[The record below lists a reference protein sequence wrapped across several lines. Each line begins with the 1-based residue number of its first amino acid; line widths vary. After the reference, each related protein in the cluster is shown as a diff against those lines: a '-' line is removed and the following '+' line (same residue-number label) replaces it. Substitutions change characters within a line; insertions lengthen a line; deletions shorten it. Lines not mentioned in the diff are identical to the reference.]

1 MSWKNRGGDRTVLHP
16 VVDFQST
23 TPSSPA
29 ITSRTSA
36 DDQFSSRWTEQVERL
51 IANKDLY
58 RQQVIDD
65 IAAEVHIVVI
75 GLSGAAGILGASK

>member
-1 MSWKNRGGDRTVLHP
+1 
-16 VVDFQST
+16 VDFQST

-36 DDQFSSRWTEQVERL
+36 DDQLNQRAVFSSRWTEKVERL